1 MTTTN
6 KGLNEPAANSPNWD
20 VPLNQNF
27 GYIDA
32 ALGEETTKSA
42 TGVGT
47 TPVVLTTAEYRNLIL
62 TITGTL
68 TANVTYHIP
77 SGIGGQWIVANST
90 TGSFTLTIGS
100 AGGGASVVIPTG
112 GRRTVY
118 SDGTNVYGA
127 DNSTAAIGSSGT
139 IIYNNGTNL
148 TGSTGLLYDG
158 SKVTVTLTSA
168 TTNAGVEALRINT
181 QSSGT
186 PAAGFGPMI
195 TMEGET
201 SPGVSKVGGQIVAAV
216 SDVSVGSEDFDFVF
230 NLMAAGLTANE
241 KLRLKSTGELIPA
254 TALWTTNVKGKTGGD
269 DALINGILPIAA
281 SAVPGLSTGMTLLG
295 TITTNTGTS
304 ASLSALVLTGYKYLL
319 FDCNGVT
326 STGTG
331 SRDVRIGGVIISA
344 TSSSAAYGQAFVSLV
359 TGRIWGG
366 VCPDGSTVSIYVGNT
381 SYTTATTTVTV
392 STGATFTAGSVLVYG
407 MK

>member
-6 KGLNEPAANSPNWD
+6 KGFNEPAANSPNWN

-47 TPVVLTTAEYRNLIL
+47 TPVVLTTDEYRNLIL

-68 TANVTYHIP
+68 SANVTYHIP
-77 SGIGGQWIVANST
+77 SNIGGQWIVANNT

-118 SDGTNVYGA
+118 SDGTNVYNA
-127 DNSTAAIGSSGT
+127 DNTTAAIGSSGT
-139 IIYNNGTNL
+139 IIYNDGTNL

-216 SDVSVGSEDFDFVF
+216 SDVSVGNEDFDFVF
-230 NLMAAGLTANE
+230 NLMAAGTTAAE
-241 KLRLKSTGELIPA
+241 KLRVKSNGDLVVQGEMLSNNYKA
-254 TALWTTNVKGKTGGD
+254 KDGTNT
-269 DALINGILPIAA
+269 ALINGITPVAA
-281 SAVPGLSTGMTLLG
+281 SAVPGLSTGLTLLG
-295 TITTNTGTS
+295 TINTTSGSSVT
-304 ASLSALVLTGYKYLL
+304 LSSLVLTGYKYLL
-319 FDCNGVT
+319 FDCYGVT

-344 TSSSAAYGQAFVSLV
+344 TSSSAVYGQAFVSLV

-366 VCPDGSTVSIYVGNT
+366 VCPDGSTVSTYVGNT
-381 SYTTATTTVTV
+381 FYTTGTTSVV
-392 STGATFTAGSVLVYG
+392 VATGATFTAGSVLVYG

>member
-77 SGIGGQWIVANST
+77 SGIGGQWIVANNT

-118 SDGTNVYGA
+118 SDGTNVYNA
-127 DNSTAAIGSSGT
+127 DNTTAAIGSSGT

-216 SDVSVGSEDFDFVF
+216 SDVSVGNEDFDFVF
-230 NLMAAGLTANE
+230 NLMAAGLTASE
-241 KLRLKSTGELIPA
+241 KLRVKSNGDLVVQGEMWSNNYKA
-254 TALWTTNVKGKTGGD
+254 KDGTNT
-269 DALINGILPIAA
+269 ALINGITPIAA
-281 SAVPGLSTGMTLLG
+281 SAVPGLSTGLTLLG
-295 TITTNTGTS
+295 TLNTTSGNS
-304 ASLSALVLTGYKYLL
+304 ATLSSLVLTDYKYLL
-319 FDCNGVT
+319 FDFNGSAASGGGGDRKV
-326 STGTG
+326 
-331 SRDVRIGGVIISA
+331 GGVAVSA
-344 TSSSAAYGQAFVSLV
+344 TGGSPFYGQVFVSLQ
-359 TGRIWGG
+359 TGRTWGG
-366 VCPDGSTVSIYVGNT
+366 VAADGNTSSIYVGNT
-381 SYTTATTTVTV
+381 SYTTATTSVTV
-392 STGATFTAGSVLVYG
+392 STGGTFTAGSVRVYG